1 MDDHRSEP
9 LTDEALAREIEAAL
23 AVDPS
28 PEFLARIRSKVEGA
42 PATAVWPSRW
52 EFALAGLAVAIV
64 VSVWIVNVPTARS
77 VDPIAAS
84 SLTEHFVE
92 PPPSGGSAQ
101 ISGVVSDA
109 PRVRTVRAI
118 APIVPPFPEVIISPD
133 EVRAFRALIRRI
145 EEGQLRAADLSV
157 VRGEAI
163 TSLASISIEPLAAI
177 EPLEPLALL
186 EGARP

>member
-28 PEFLARIRSKVEGA
+28 PEFLARIRSRVEGA

-92 PPPSGGSAQ
+92 PPTSGGSAQ

-109 PRVRTVRAI
+109 PRVRTVRAV
-118 APIVPPFPEVIISPD
+118 ASIVPPFPEVIISPD

-157 VRGEAI
+157 VRGEAV
-163 TSLASISIEPLAAI
+163 TSLAGISIEPLAAI